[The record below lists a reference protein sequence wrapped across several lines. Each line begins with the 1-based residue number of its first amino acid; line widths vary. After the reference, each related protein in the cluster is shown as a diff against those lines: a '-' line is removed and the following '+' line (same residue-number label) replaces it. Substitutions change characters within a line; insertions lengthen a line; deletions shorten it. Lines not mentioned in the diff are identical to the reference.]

1 MVGSLSIGRLA
12 SRVLYYGWNRHG
24 FGTNGNSAPLWP
36 PAGNSVGNLGNQP
49 NADSECAY
57 DFWRTKLEV
66 ANPEW
71 LSGGVQILP
80 NLVLPWNRIAVIAF
94 VIIVLLLTWLLLNK
108 TRLGLQ
114 VSGQ

>member
-1 MVGSLSIGRLA
+1 MLIQSVRMI
-12 SRVLYYGWNRHG
+12 
-24 FGTNGNSAPLWP
+24 FGAQN
-36 PAGNSVGNLGNQP
+36 
-49 NADSECAY
+49 
-57 DFWRTKLEV
+57 LEV

-114 VSGQ
+114 VRAVTQESGHGCLLWGGNRQG